1 MKRRIT
7 TRRNCMIGAGV
18 FILAFAVA
26 ISPLG
31 RKDAVRAFVEFV
43 QIAETVTEL
52 SGKVI
57 TDIENFSLD
66 RVDPTCPQCI

>member
-7 TRRNCMIGAGV
+7 TRRKFIVGAGV
-18 FILAFAVA
+18 FVLAFAVV
-26 ISPLG
+26 INPVVRG
-31 RKDAVRAFVEFV
+31 DAVRAFVEFI

-52 SGKVI
+52 PGKII

-66 RVDPTCPQCI
+66 RLDPTCPQCI